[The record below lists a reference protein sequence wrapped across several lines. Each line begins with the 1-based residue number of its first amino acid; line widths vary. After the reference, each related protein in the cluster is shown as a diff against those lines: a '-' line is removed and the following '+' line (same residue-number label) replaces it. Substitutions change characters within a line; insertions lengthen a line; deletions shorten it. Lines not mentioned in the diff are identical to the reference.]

1 MFPPID
7 GGEHRTVATGRQSRR
22 GKERAKMNKGLRLA
36 TRAGGLII
44 VIGDG
49 ASPSALACPAG
60 VADHMLIAV
69 VTPRIH

>member
-1 MFPPID
+1 
-7 GGEHRTVATGRQSRR
+7 
-22 GKERAKMNKGLRLA
+22 MNKGLRLA

>member
-1 MFPPID
+1 LTAGSIELSLRAD
-7 GGEHRTVATGRQSRR
+7 KVAEQ
-22 GKERAKMNKGLRLA
+22 GKERAKMNKGQRLA

-49 ASPSALACPAG
+49 AWPSALACPAG